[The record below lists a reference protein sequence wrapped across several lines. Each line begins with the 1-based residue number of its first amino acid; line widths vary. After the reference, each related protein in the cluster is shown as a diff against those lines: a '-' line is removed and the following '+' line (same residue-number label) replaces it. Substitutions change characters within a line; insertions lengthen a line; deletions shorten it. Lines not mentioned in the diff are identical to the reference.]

1 MEACG
6 GGRLGG
12 PFDAL
17 GVVVRRS
24 GAKRGTQ
31 KRVRIR
37 SAQRV
42 QCTLPCSPAVKV
54 TVQSVL
60 GQSGARAMACRAVGR
75 QKVRARGWA
84 RGMSRRINTTKGD
97 GAAKG
102 GRRYG
107 QKRRMKLSGL
117 HRSAITSIGRRRLSC
132 LIPLRVSTRDT
143 PVQSDDAHT
152 RCHAQHG
159 AARIPTHG
167 QERPAVIITH
177 ANELH

>member
-1 MEACG
+1 MEACDG
-6 GGRLGG
+6 RRLGD

-60 GQSGARAMACRAVGR
+60 GQSGARATACRAVGR
-75 QKVRARGWA
+75 QKVRAQGLCAGTEQKDKYNKRG
-84 RGMSRRINTTKGD
+84 RGGEGGVDDTVRR
-97 GAAKG
+97 
-102 GRRYG
+102 
-107 QKRRMKLSGL
+107 
-117 HRSAITSIGRRRLSC
+117 
-132 LIPLRVSTRDT
+132 
-143 PVQSDDAHT
+143 DA
-152 RCHAQHG
+152 
-159 AARIPTHG
+159 
-167 QERPAVIITH
+167 
-177 ANELH
+177 